1 MANIFKDIIDVL
13 NKPLPGTGKKDK
25 DAKEDK
31 KGAAK
36 PVAGPPA
43 PAKVAT
49 KSKDAE
55 TAAKDQQKAVDV
67 QAELRRRDIELKRA
81 ARKAEAEKRRELLE
95 ERRELQEMRRKYET
109 AMAEQAKAHA
119 ETEET
124 TYTIVAGDTLWAIAQ
139 RFLGNGAR
147 WPEIH
152 EANKDKIDNP
162 NMIYPG
168 QTIVIP
174 EDDDE

>member
-13 NKPLPGTGKKDK
+13 NKPLPLPGMGKKDK
-25 DAKEDK
+25 KDDKKAKE
-31 KGAAK
+31 AK
-36 PVAGPPA
+36 AEPV
-43 PAKVAT
+43 KVAT
-49 KSKDAE
+49 KSKDADKAGKKQE
-55 TAAKDQQKAVDV
+55 KAVDV

-81 ARKAEAEKRRELLE
+81 ERKAEAEQRREIIEQRRELKD
-95 ERRELQEMRRKYET
+95 MRRKYET

-119 ETEET
+119 ETEDT

-152 EANKDKIDNP
+152 EANQDKIENP

-174 EDDDE
+174 DDDDE